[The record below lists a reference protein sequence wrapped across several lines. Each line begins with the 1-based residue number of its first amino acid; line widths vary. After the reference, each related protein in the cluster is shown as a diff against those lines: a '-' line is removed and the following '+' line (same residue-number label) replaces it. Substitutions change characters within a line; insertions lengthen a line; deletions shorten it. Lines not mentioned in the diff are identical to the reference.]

1 MHSVE
6 IILLDS
12 IFAAYDKC
20 YVKYFKRNNIT
31 NKNTV
36 TKFNFTKVYLT
47 AAAKA

>member
-1 MHSVE
+1 MYSGIRMHSVE

-36 TKFNFTKVYLT
+36 LQNLT
-47 AAAKA
+47 LQKYI